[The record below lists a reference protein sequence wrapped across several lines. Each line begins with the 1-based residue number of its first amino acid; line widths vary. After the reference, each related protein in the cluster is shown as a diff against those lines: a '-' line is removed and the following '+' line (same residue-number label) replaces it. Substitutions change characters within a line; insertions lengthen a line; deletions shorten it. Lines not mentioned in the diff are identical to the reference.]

1 MARHG
6 FARLLPAFAA
16 GLGLALAALA
26 PAAAQSDSAAETFAI
41 VGANVVPMDR
51 EGVLENHT
59 VVVRDG
65 RIVSVEPADAARIP
79 EGAAHIDG
87 TGRWLA
93 PGLTEMHG
101 HVPGPNDPAYAE
113 DVLFLYVANG
123 VTTVRNMAGHPW
135 HLQLRDRVMAGE
147 LTGPTLHAAS
157 PWLSGETAGT
167 PDTARQ
173 AVRDHQAA
181 GFDLIKMGGIPRD
194 AYMAMAETAHE
205 IGMPF
210 AGHVPF
216 EVGLLGALQARQAS
230 IDHYDRY
237 VEFLAPDGQGDP
249 GFFGSA
255 WIGLVDES
263 RIQGA
268 VARTL
273 AAGTWN
279 VPTLSLVEHLASGEP
294 VESMIAWPEMRY
306 MPRNVRD
313 GWVNAKRQFQAREDF
328 QPEAAQALVDL
339 RRRLT
344 LALHEAGAPI
354 ALGSDAPQFFNVP
367 GFSIH
372 HEMRMM
378 AAAGLTPYEV
388 LVTGTRNAAL
398 YFGTPEEFG
407 VIAPGRRADLI
418 LARANPLED
427 LVHLRDPAGVMVRG
441 RWLSE
446 ADIREGLDAIAA
458 RVSAADDE

>member
-1 MARHG
+1 MTRVLH
-6 FARLLPAFAA
+6 RLSMLAAALSLMFAA
-16 GLGLALAALA
+16 A
-26 PAAAQSDSAAETFAI
+26 PAAAQPDPGASETVAF
-41 VGANVVPMDR
+41 VGVNVVPMDH

-59 VVVRDG
+59 VLVRGD
-65 RIVSVEPADAARIP
+65 RIVSVEPADTARIP
-79 EGAAHIDG
+79 QDAVRIEGAG
-87 TGRWLA
+87 LWLS
-93 PGLTEMHG
+93 PGLAEMHG
-101 HVPGPNDPAYAE
+101 HVPGPNDPSYAE
-113 DVLFLYVANG
+113 DVLFLYAANG
-123 VTTVRNMAGHPW
+123 VTTVRNMAGHPS
-135 HLQLRDRVMAGE
+135 HLALRDRVMAGE
-147 LTGPTLHAAS
+147 LTGPVLHAAS
-157 PWLSGETAGT
+157 PWLSGENAGT
-167 PDTARQ
+167 PDAARQ

-194 AYMAMAETAHE
+194 AYIAMAETAHE

-216 EVGLLGALQARQAS
+216 EVGLTGALEARQTS

-237 VEFLAPDGQGDP
+237 VEFLAPDGTGNP

-255 WIGLVDES
+255 WIDQVDES
-263 RIQGA
+263 RIPDA
-268 VARTL
+268 VARTV

-279 VPTLSLVEHLASGEP
+279 VPTLSLVEHLASDESA
-294 VESMIAWPEMRY
+294 ESMIAWPEMRY
-306 MPRNVRD
+306 MPRSVLD
-313 GWVNAKRQFQAREDF
+313 GWVNAKREFQARADF
-328 QPEAAQALVDL
+328 QPEAAAAMVDL

-378 AAAGLTPYEV
+378 AAAGLSPYEV

-398 YFGTPEEFG
+398 YFGEPEEFG

-418 LARANPLED
+418 LTRANPLDD
-427 LVHLRDPAGVMVRG
+427 LENLRDPAGVMLRG

-446 ADIREGLDAIAA
+446 DDIRAGLDAIAD
-458 RVSAADDE
+458 RRSQ